1 MITKILYYILV
12 LPISLLP
19 LPILYLFS
27 DILYLIIYKCIGYR
41 KAVVFTNLKKSFPEK
56 SEKEIIQIK
65 TDFFKHFFD
74 LIVEIIK
81 MISAGKSF
89 LNKRVTIT
97 NAELINN
104 YAEKKQTIIL
114 VFGHFNNW
122 EWVGQKL
129 SISAKQKV
137 VGIYKPLNNTS
148 FDSLLKKARTKFGA
162 IAVSME
168 ESMRY
173 ILNTK
178 TETQIIGIIADQNP
192 VVNPTT
198 KWHPFFG
205 REVPVFMGAE
215 KIAKKMD
222 YPLVFCDM
230 QKIGSGEY
238 TITFEHLVENP
249 KETLEGEITKRYF
262 ERLEKQISQ
271 IPSQWLWSHKRWK
284 HKR

>member
-27 DILYLIIYKCIGYR
+27 DILYLIIYKGIGYR

-104 YAEKKQTIIL
+104 YAEKNQTIIL

-192 VVNPTT
+192 VVNPST
-198 KWHPFFG
+198 KWHPFLEEKFLFLWVLK
-205 REVPVFMGAE
+205 RLQKKWIILLFFVTCKRLGAE
-215 KIAKKMD
+215 SI
-222 YPLVFCDM
+222 LLLLS
-230 QKIGSGEY
+230 I
-238 TITFEHLVENP
+238 
-249 KETLEGEITKRYF
+249 
-262 ERLEKQISQ
+262 
-271 IPSQWLWSHKRWK
+271 
-284 HKR
+284 